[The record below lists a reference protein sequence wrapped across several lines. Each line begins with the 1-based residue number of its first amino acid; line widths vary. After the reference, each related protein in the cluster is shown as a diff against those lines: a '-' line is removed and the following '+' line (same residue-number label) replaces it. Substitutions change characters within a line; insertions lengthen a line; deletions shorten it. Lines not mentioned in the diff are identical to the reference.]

1 MNLVEWTS
9 MVEEKLRCH
18 TGDLEEELLS
28 LARYAHADTQTHIQT
43 LVGFTHHAGHPLS
56 SN

>member
-43 LVGFTHHAGHPLS
+43 LVGFTHHAGHPS